1 VLSSQKAN
9 DNGPTTTAPKIPETR
24 DWLTRNEA
32 SDMLTCSHQT
42 LANYERRGDL
52 HPQFAYRPDGRGAE
66 HRVIVYNPHE
76 LKKLA
81 IKLRRHVLQ
90 PRDPGEMAARAFELF
105 REGKSMEDVVVEL
118 RLLPDQ
124 VRELHDKR
132 LELGGA
138 DLVIHPLAKE
148 ALEKI
153 IGPFKD
159 VTELVEGVGR
169 LKGAATVK
177 SSPEVDGNPTR
188 GT

>member
-1 VLSSQKAN
+1 MLTPQKVP
-9 DNGPTTTAPKIPETR
+9 DNKQTVAGPKIPETR
-24 DWLTRNEA
+24 DWMTRNEA

-66 HRVIVYNPHE
+66 HRVIVYDPHE

-81 IKLRRHVLQ
+81 LKLRRHVVQ
-90 PRDPGEMAARAFELF
+90 ARDPGEMAARAFELF

-132 LELGGA
+132 LELGGS
-138 DLVIHPLAKE
+138 DLVIYPLAKE
-148 ALEKI
+148 ALEKVL
-153 IGPFKD
+153 GPFKD
-159 VTELVEGVGR
+159 VTELVERVGR
-169 LKGAATVK
+169 LKAI
-177 SSPEVDGNPTR
+177 SPRAEVDGAPMR
-188 GT
+188 ES